1 LEAMMDD
8 LAGLRS
14 ILIDVVADKSA
25 HCAQQ

>member
-1 LEAMMDD
+1 MMDD